1 MLWGW
6 LGDIWESIK
15 GIPKAIIDGIGN
27 LLQWLFVPEEDY
39 FENEIE
45 KIKTKLSEKIPY
57 QDYINL
63 FETIKTVESGEDLSI
78 DLPEYQISDSLTIK
92 QHKFIDFGKVTKY
105 KQTWYGWVRGFTFI
119 FMIIYNI
126 NQIMKFLRGFNVADG
141 AATLGIDKPNA
152 TVIQGQTSLFKGGKQ

>member
-1 MLWGW
+1 ML
-6 LGDIWESIK
+6 
-15 GIPKAIIDGIGN
+15 GN
-27 LLQWLFVPEEDY
+27 LLQWLFVPEDNY

-45 KIKTKLSEKIPY
+45 KIKGKLSEKIPY

-78 DLPEYQISDSLTIK
+78 DLPEYKIADNLTI
-92 QHKFIDFGKVTKY
+92 QQQKFIDFSKVTKY
-105 KQTWYGWVRGFTFI
+105 KDTWYGWVRGFTFI

-141 AATLGIDKPNA
+141 ATALGIEKPNPWA
-152 TVIQGQTSLFKGGKQ
+152 IQGQTSLFKGGKN